1 MKNRKPYEGKW
12 MAAAALGALFSLQA
26 VCTAFGADGTW
37 IPDGNRWKY
46 ERSDGS
52 MAAGTWEDIDGEWY
66 HFGSDSYMQTG
77 WQKVGNLRYFFED
90 GGALAEGWS
99 CYTGDGDEK
108 WYYYDEN
115 GNVRIHWQE
124 IGGKWYWFNSSGV
137 LNLEASKTIG
147 GRKFYFHE
155 DGSMVENEYVGFH
168 YFNMDGQPD
177 EQYFITAER
186 QDGGK
191 ISVEETV
198 KDEIAEK
205 INALPAGWRKKFLDD
220 GYKFIY
226 CPEKGYYGAV
236 KDEETGDRYYIRH
249 KLSKADH
256 YLRFSEPDA
265 IWAGFGEYMY
275 LNMKKELRDYD
286 FSWWVRRRS
295 YELSE
300 MTDIPEALYDDYQT
314 MFGLLYA
321 DYMDEEKRPQMEVLL
336 DDICWIFEKILDTLN
351 EDGTRTR

>member
-1 MKNRKPYEGKW
+1 MKKNKHYKEKW
-12 MAAAALGALFSLQA
+12 AAAAAAGAFVSAQA
-26 VCTAFGADGTW
+26 VFSAFGADGTW
-37 IPDGNRWKY
+37 IPDGNGWKY
-46 ERSDGS
+46 ERPDGS

-66 HFGSDSYMQTG
+66 HFDQDARMQTG

-90 GGALAEGWS
+90 GGALAEGWK

-137 LNLEASKTIG
+137 MNLEASKTID

-155 DGSMVENEYVGFH
+155 DGSMVGNEYVGFH

-177 EQYFITAER
+177 EQYFVTAER

-191 ISVEETV
+191 LSVDDTEKE
-198 KDEIAEK
+198 EIAEK

-236 KDEETGDRYYIRH
+236 KDEETGDRFYIRH

-275 LNMKKELRDYD
+275 QNMKKELRDYD

-300 MTDIPEALYDDYQT
+300 MTEIPEALYDDYQT

-321 DYMDEEKRPQMEVLL
+321 DYMDEDKRPQMEVLL
-336 DDICWIFEKILDTLN
+336 DDICWIFEKITDTRN

>member
-1 MKNRKPYEGKW
+1 MNHLENRL
-12 MAAAALGALFSLQA
+12 MLAAAALGALFSLQA

-46 ERSDGS
+46 ERPDGS

-155 DGSMVENEYVGFH
+155 DGSMVGNEYVGFH

-336 DDICWIFEKILDTLN
+336 DDICWIFEKILDTRN

>member
-1 MKNRKPYEGKW
+1 M
-12 MAAAALGALFSLQA
+12 
-26 VCTAFGADGTW
+26 
-37 IPDGNRWKY
+37 
-46 ERSDGS
+46 
-52 MAAGTWEDIDGEWY
+52 
-66 HFGSDSYMQTG
+66 
-77 WQKVGNLRYFFED
+77 
-90 GGALAEGWS
+90 
-99 CYTGDGDEK
+99 
-108 WYYYDEN
+108 
-115 GNVRIHWQE
+115 RIHWQE

-155 DGSMVENEYVGFH
+155 DGSMVGNEYVGFH

-177 EQYFITAER
+177 EQYFITAEC

-236 KDEETGDRYYIRH
+236 KDEETGDRFYIRH

-336 DDICWIFEKILDTLN
+336 DDICWIFEKILDTRN

>member
-1 MKNRKPYEGKW
+1 
-12 MAAAALGALFSLQA
+12 
-26 VCTAFGADGTW
+26 
-37 IPDGNRWKY
+37 
-46 ERSDGS
+46 

-155 DGSMVENEYVGFH
+155 DGSMVGNEYVGFH

-236 KDEETGDRYYIRH
+236 KDEETGDRFYIRH

-336 DDICWIFEKILDTLN
+336 DDICWIFEKILDTRN

>member
-124 IGGKWYWFNSSGV
+124 IGGKWY
-137 LNLEASKTIG
+137 
-147 GRKFYFHE
+147 
-155 DGSMVENEYVGFH
+155 
-168 YFNMDGQPD
+168 
-177 EQYFITAER
+177 
-186 QDGGK
+186 
-191 ISVEETV
+191 
-198 KDEIAEK
+198 
-205 INALPAGWRKKFLDD
+205 
-220 GYKFIY
+220 
-226 CPEKGYYGAV
+226 
-236 KDEETGDRYYIRH
+236 
-249 KLSKADH
+249 
-256 YLRFSEPDA
+256 
-265 IWAGFGEYMY
+265 
-275 LNMKKELRDYD
+275 
-286 FSWWVRRRS
+286 
-295 YELSE
+295 
-300 MTDIPEALYDDYQT
+300 
-314 MFGLLYA
+314 
-321 DYMDEEKRPQMEVLL
+321 
-336 DDICWIFEKILDTLN
+336 
-351 EDGTRTR
+351 